1 MSTDF
6 DNHATNY
13 SGEINAKISQF
24 GQEHDFYIRRK
35 ARLLNE
41 LIANVPS
48 GKARVL
54 DVGCAVGLIH
64 SHLKGWSTLDGVDI
78 AAATLEAA
86 RIAHPE
92 VTYKHFDG
100 HVLPYQDAEFDVTF
114 VMCVL
119 HHVPV
124 PQWPA
129 LAVEL
134 CRVTKPSGVV
144 AILEHNPYNPLT
156 NYIVRTCPLDE
167 GVTLLKAARSQEL
180 LRQAGCIDVET
191 RYILFTPIDNS
202 AFETFDDMLGW
213 LPLGAQYMVTGRV
226 PPRRG

>member
-6 DNHATNY
+6 DNHAANY
-13 SGEINAKISQF
+13 SGEINAKISSF

-41 LIANVPS
+41 LIRQVPS

-64 SHLKGWSTLDGVDI
+64 PHLKGWSTLDGVDI
-78 AAATLEAA
+78 AAATLDVARAA
-86 RIAHPE
+86 NPG
-92 VTYKHFDG
+92 VTYKSYDG
-100 HVLPYQDAEFDVTF
+100 HVLPYESGQFDLTF

-124 PQWPA
+124 PQWPD
-129 LAVEL
+129 LIVEL
-134 CRVTKPSGVV
+134 CRVTKPGGVV

-167 GVTLLKAARSQEL
+167 GVTLLKSDRSREL
-180 LRQAGCIDVET
+180 LQHAGCTDIET
-191 RYILFTPIDNS
+191 RYLLFTPIDNGF
-202 AFETFDDMLGW
+202 FETFDDMLGW

-226 PPRRG
+226 PPRG